1 LNIKMLIP
9 QHIGHGRNGR
19 WAQNPDFSPE
29 LLIDS

>member
-9 QHIGHGRNGR
+9 QHIGHHGRNGR

-29 LLIDS
+29 LIN